1 MTENKQITNVFIIS
15 DSVGDTGDQVA
26 RAAAA
31 QFLEAHL
38 RFSCYPFTQTISLLD
53 SILKKAER
61 EKAMIFSTFV
71 DPKLNQ
77 RTKAFCQEKI

>member
-31 QFLEAHL
+31 QFLE
-38 RFSCYPFTQTISLLD
+38 D
-53 SILKKAER
+53 
-61 EKAMIFSTFV
+61 
-71 DPKLNQ
+71 
-77 RTKAFCQEKI
+77 